1 MRTNYLVDQHF
12 TSVLGPLSRLLRT
25 LTVVVCPPETFRDV
39 YATMH
44 ERKEDLSLQISGT
57 AMSRHAVEF
66 SSYQ

>member
-25 LTVVVCPPETFRDV
+25 LTVIVCPPETFRDV

-44 ERKEDLSLQISGT
+44 EKKEYLSRQISGT

>member
-1 MRTNYLVDQHF
+1 MRTNCLVDHHF
-12 TSVLGPLSRLLRT
+12 ASVLEPLSRLLRT

>member
-1 MRTNYLVDQHF
+1 MRTNCLVDDHF
-12 TSVLGPLSRLLRT
+12 ASVLEPLSRLLRT